1 MYMVNAYDILSNNTI
16 LLQRCSKRGY
26 KMIIFQNKKNQFQI
40 QSRKFK
46 WSKIQLLT
54 ILYMCCQAIYQ
65 WIHLHGPS
73 YA

>member
-1 MYMVNAYDILSNNTI
+1 MNRTSVNKSSTREREREREVKLNNYNCSMYMVNAYDILSNNTI

-46 WSKIQLLT
+46 
-54 ILYMCCQAIYQ
+54 
-65 WIHLHGPS
+65 
-73 YA
+73 